1 MKLARK
7 KRRHA
12 WNSTRRFSRYVKRK
26 GGEYPV
32 KITTWFLAGPLLFGS
47 VVASSALSADGI
59 LLKEEMPGGYCH
71 LQFTAIREET
81 LSAIPELK
89 DASSGDR
96 IDYYGSCDHDPLG
109 KDEIEEASAK
119 AGGR

>member
-1 MKLARK
+1 L
-7 KRRHA
+7 
-12 WNSTRRFSRYVKRK
+12 
-26 GGEYPV
+26 

-47 VVASSALSADGI
+47 MVASSALSADGI

-71 LQFTAIREET
+71 LQFPAIREET
-81 LSAIPELK
+81 LSAVRPVLQ

-109 KDEIEEASAK
+109 KDEIESQK
-119 AGGR
+119 DQLTRRMSR